1 MSPTSVITSSTL
13 SCSSTLPKSSRSITL
28 FELLSQ
34 QKKFGIL
41 VKLLTIT
48 QLKTT
53 LSQPGN
59 YTLLAPTDEAFRQ
72 LPQALIQTLTKPENL
87 PFLQKLLTHH
97 LVEGEA
103 TVFRTNLQASNGIIY
118 EVDQVLIPSESDRFV
133 G

>member
-1 MSPTSVITSSTL
+1 M
-13 SCSSTLPKSSRSITL
+13 
-28 FELLSQ
+28 
-34 QKKFGIL
+34 
-41 VKLLTIT
+41 T
-48 QLKTT
+48 QLKAT

-72 LPQALIQTLTKPENL
+72 LPQAVIQTLTKPENL
-87 PFLQKLLTHH
+87 PLLQKLLTHH

-118 EVDQVLIPSESDRFV
+118 EVDQVLIPYESYPLV